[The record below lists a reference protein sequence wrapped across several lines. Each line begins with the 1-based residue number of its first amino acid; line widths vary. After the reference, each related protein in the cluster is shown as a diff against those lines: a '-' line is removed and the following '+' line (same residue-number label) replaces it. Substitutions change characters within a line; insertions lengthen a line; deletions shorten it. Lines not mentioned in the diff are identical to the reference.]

1 MLQLS
6 LAYLFAAGT
15 SVVVVYLA
23 RQNRKQGWKRPSP
36 KWFGVELQN
45 REPAMLSALGAG
57 SDADELMPQ
66 ILQLNRQLAAHGIPV
81 KPEVESDIGSEA
93 ESLETPEHVSIRRS

>member
-15 SVVVVYLA
+15 GVMVVYLA
-23 RQNRKQGWKRPSP
+23 RRNRKQGWTRPIP

-45 REPAMLSALGAG
+45 GEPAMPAPLAAG
-57 SDADELMPQ
+57 SDSEELLPQ
-66 ILQLNRQLAAHGIPV
+66 ILQLNRQLAAHGTPV
-81 KPEVESDIGSEA
+81 KPEVESEV
-93 ESLETPEHVSIRRS
+93 ESAETPEHVSIRHS

>member
-23 RQNRKQGWKRPSP
+23 RQNRKQGWKRPIP
-36 KWFGVELQN
+36 KWFGV
-45 REPAMLSALGAG
+45 AG

-93 ESLETPEHVSIRRS
+93 ESLETAEHVSIRRS